1 MIAYFLMKVGLDENI
16 PTYSGGLGTLIG
28 DTLYSFADLDI
39 PAVCITLFYK
49 KGYVYQK
56 IGKDGRQIDLE
67 DEWNYSKVLKPLS
80 VEVE

>member
-1 MIAYFLMKVGLDENI
+1 M
-16 PTYSGGLGTLIG
+16 GTLIG
-28 DTLYSFADLDI
+28 DTLYSFADLGI